1 MELLWVGPERGA
13 VRDLV
18 EAQMTALGYAR
29 HEWRRVGS
37 VEEAL
42 TVSDTPSAAWRLVA
56 VGDVVLLRRYDL
68 SAITAGA
75 PPDARRLVL
84 DAPSSSET
92 SRVWRCVGASAGD
105 SAFFATRACDAEH
118 GTPVAEPGAEYAFR
132 WSLAGGPPTSDA
144 EDAALAALARPEPP
158 LSPPARHL
166 SFWGGFADTCP
177 HFLER
182 VIRGA
187 TRGVNFDRS
196 VTFVSVFPNRL
207 PLELGAGDGDLRVAF
222 SGEVYSQDASAFDL
236 NLIMEATD
244 AARRT
249 VCCPLFSYFAYHCSG
264 MSAGFN
270 SWPLLARP
278 RPRPPAPRPLFC
290 ATTVS
295 NPNGAERN
303 RFIEKLA
310 AAAAVAAR
318 TQHGRV
324 AQHGRLDSMGAVL
337 NNCGGRRLSRGTAGR
352 AELGAYRF
360 VVCFENTFASHYLTE
375 KLLEAWVAGA
385 VPIYGGASMARE
397 WLNPDAF
404 LQLEDASEA
413 GMDRLV
419 ARVLELDADP
429 VAYEAM
435 RALPLLRGP
444 GAPAPLSVEGMAEAA
459 AAVLATRAGNPRTN

>member
-13 VRDLV
+13 ERDLV

-68 SAITAGA
+68 SAVTAGA

-84 DAPSSSET
+84 DAAAAAGSSET
-92 SRVWRCVGASAGD
+92 SGGWRRVGASAGD
-105 SAFFATRACDAEH
+105 SRLFATRACAAEP
-118 GTPVAEPGAEYAFR
+118 GLPGAETAAEPGAEYAFR

-144 EDAALAALARPEPP
+144 EDAALAALARAEPP

-187 TRGVNFDRS
+187 TRGAIPDGGR

-207 PLELGAGDGDLRVAF
+207 PLGLGADDGGLRVAF

-278 RPRPPAPRPLFC
+278 RPRPPAPRPRFC

-310 AAAAVAAR
+310 AAAAAR

-324 AQHGRLDSMGAVL
+324 DSMGAVM
-337 NNCGGRRLSRGTAGR
+337 NNCGGRRLPHGAAGR

-419 ARVLELDADP
+419 ARVMELDADP

-459 AAVLATRAGNPRTN
+459 AAVLATRATR